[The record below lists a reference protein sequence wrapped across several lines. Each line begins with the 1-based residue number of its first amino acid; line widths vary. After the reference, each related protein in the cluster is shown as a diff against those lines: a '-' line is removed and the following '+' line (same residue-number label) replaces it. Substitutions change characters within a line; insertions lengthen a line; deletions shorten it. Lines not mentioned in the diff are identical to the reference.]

1 MKPINQGEQMSKKRW
16 RCSRSHEESDNPEEN
31 ENPEEVDNP
40 DEADK
45 PMGAYVE
52 KYDRKNQDE
61 KY

>member
-1 MKPINQGEQMSKKRW
+1 MFKKRR
-16 RCSRSHEESDNPEEN
+16 RCSRSLEESDNPEEN